1 VVEVGQEDRM
11 RAAIYCRKSTDQ
23 SEVHESEKSV
33 AHQKERCL
41 ALIAKQG
48 WTLAEG
54 HVYTDD
60 GISGAVFGEGRPAL
74 LRLMDAVKSGRRPFD
89 IVVAYDE
96 SRLGRDVIET
106 GYLVKQIIDRDVRLF
121 FSDGSERR
129 LDSATDALLMSIT
142 AFGGQF
148 EREQASL
155 RVRSKMHAKAKDG
168 HSTGTVPFGY
178 TSVAVN
184 SHKELVIDPA
194 QAEVVRSIFA
204 WSAEGYG
211 IAKIAHRLNH
221 EQAGVRKWSGPGV
234 RDMLTNDIYQGRIV
248 YGKKRVTVKGGKK
261 VKLAV
266 PEAQWIVTE
275 RPELRIVPEALWSK
289 VQARK
294 ATVFSTYL
302 RTKKGRL
309 QGRPEATISEHLLSG
324 FCVCGTCGGRLVV
337 WSRSLKTS
345 TYRYLVCWK
354 HKSGGYGACGN
365 ARSIPLEP
373 LTDMVISHFRRDV
386 LTPARLAK
394 VAKDLAADA
403 DASPVRAAERRQG
416 LEADLRKV
424 EGRIAKLVDAVAT
437 GDAPQAIL
445 TAIKAAE
452 TQQREIQ
459 ARLDQLAGAQQIVA
473 QWSDAASQ
481 DRVEA
486 LLNDWQ
492 TALTDS
498 PVVARQ
504 ILRKLL
510 VGSITVSEAADGDGF
525 EYRAQGTYSRVIAGA
540 FGGHEEA
547 EAVTARQRGVEAAY
561 DVQAELLALAQSKE
575 PSQSDGTGGRT
586 S

>member
-1 VVEVGQEDRM
+1 M

-23 SEVHESEKSV
+23 SDVHASETSV

-41 ALIAKQG
+41 PLIESKG

-54 HVYTDD
+54 HVYIDD
-60 GISGAVFGEGRPAL
+60 GISGAIFGEGRPAL
-74 LRLMDAVKSGRRPFD
+74 LRLMEAVKSKRRSFD

-106 GYLVKQIIDRDVRLF
+106 GYCVKQIIDQDVRLF

-178 TSVAVN
+178 QSVAVN

-194 QAEVVRSIFA
+194 QAEIVRSIFT

-211 IAKIAHRLNH
+211 ISRIAHRLNREH
-221 EQAGVRKWSGPGV
+221 AGIRKWSGPGV
-234 RDMLTNDIYQGRIV
+234 RDMLTNDVYQGRIV

-261 VKLAV
+261 IKVNV
-266 PEAQWIVTE
+266 PEAQWISVE
-275 RPELRIVPEALWSK
+275 KPALRIVPEALWTK

-294 ATVFSTYL
+294 ATIFATYL
-302 RTKKGRL
+302 RTKKGHL
-309 QGRPEATISEHLLSG
+309 QGRPEAAVSVHLLSG
-324 FCVCGTCGGRLVV
+324 LCVCATCGGRLVV
-337 WSRSLKTS
+337 WSKKGKAAS
-345 TYRYLVCWK
+345 YRYLVCWRNR
-354 HKSGGYGACGN
+354 GRGAGACTNGRN
-365 ARSIPLEP
+365 IPLEP
-373 LTDMVISHFRRDV
+373 LTEMIISHFRRDV
-386 LTPARLAK
+386 LTPARLAQ

-403 DASPVRAAERRQG
+403 DASPARVAEQRQA
-416 LEADLRKV
+416 LEAELRKI
-424 EGRIAKLVDAVAT
+424 EGRIAKLVDAIAT
-437 GDAPQAIL
+437 GDAPQAL
-445 TAIKAAE
+445 LAAIKAAE
-452 TQQREIQ
+452 AQQREI
-459 ARLDQLAGAQQIVA
+459 RVKLDHLADSQEIVA

-481 DRVEA
+481 SRVEA
-486 LLNDWQ
+486 LLSDWQ
-492 TALTDS
+492 AALADS

-510 VGSITVSEAADGDGF
+510 VGPIVISEEPDGGF
-525 EYRAQGTYSRVIAGA
+525 GYKAQGTYTRVIAGC
-540 FGGHEEA
+540 FGGAEEA
-547 EAVTARQRGVEAAY
+547 EAVTVQQRNVTL
-561 DVQAELLALAQSKE
+561 DTDLQVELLALAQG
-575 PSQSDGTGGRT
+575 SQSDGSGGPI